1 MQNVTAAAK
10 VVAAA
15 AADDTTVAWVGK
27 LIAAVQ
33 TSAGL
38 TGWSI
43 QTLAADPNVQVPDA
57 LSSAAAPR
65 SLAAPPQLCAMMRPG
80 SARYPQQPFHEHAE
94 SELAPQSL

>member
-1 MQNVTAAAK
+1 MQNVTAAAM

-38 TGWSI
+38 TGWNI
-43 QTLAADPNVQVPDA
+43 KTLAADPNVQVLNA
-57 LSSAAAPR
+57 S
-65 SLAAPPQLCAMMRPG
+65 SLATA
-80 SARYPQQPFHEHAE
+80 
-94 SELAPQSL
+94 